1 MAEFKADFSKNI
13 SNFRLFV
20 VNEIV
25 SEVDKF
31 DLTQLVN
38 TNGVEKILRTLT
50 DKLFS
55 DSVDLR

>member
-1 MAEFKADFSKNI
+1 MAEFKADFSKYI

-38 TNGVEKILRTLT
+38 INGVEKILRTLT